1 MSASNPEMEVEI
13 KLRLP
18 DKQAH
23 DRVTELLRSGMKN
36 VYRQENFFFDGSQQ
50 ELGQRFHVLRARFYN
65 ETEKCILT
73 LKGKAIIENGI
84 GRATELEHAI
94 DPALGR
100 KIVDNPNA
108 MLRLE
113 GRVVQAVRDK
123 FAPEGLVCLGG
134 FRNVRQEF
142 AWEGQTIELDETQY
156 DWGTLYELECETY
169 QPEEVKEKLEDLL
182 RSNGISYEYSSVS
195 KFANFVNK
203 SLE

>member
-23 DRVTELLRSGMKN
+23 DRVAKLLQNGMKN
-36 VYRQENFFFDGSQQ
+36 VYRQENFFFDGRQQ

-123 FAPEGLVCLGG
+123 FVPEGLVCLGG